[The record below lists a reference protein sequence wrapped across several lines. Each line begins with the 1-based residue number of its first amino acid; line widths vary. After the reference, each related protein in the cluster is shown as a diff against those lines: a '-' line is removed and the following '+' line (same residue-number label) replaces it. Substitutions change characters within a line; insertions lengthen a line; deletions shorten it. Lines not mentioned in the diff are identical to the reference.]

1 MFFLRKSLLIAG
13 NFQIITVSY
22 NKKSYAHQ
30 TVTLTEQR
38 TGYFRKAYDSI
49 EGVHLFQFRSVI
61 NGFKVQIMNSI
72 VELVRM
78 FVNHRSLLGVL
89 ANLEEG
95 LTANG

>member
-1 MFFLRKSLLIAG
+1 MLI
-13 NFQIITVSY
+13 
-22 NKKSYAHQ
+22 K

-38 TGYFRKAYDSI
+38 TGHFRKVYDSI
-49 EGVHLFQFRSVI
+49 EGLHLFQLRSVI
-61 NGFKVQIMNSI
+61 NGFKVQMLNSI

-78 FVNHRSLLGVL
+78 FVNHRSLLGFL

>member
-1 MFFLRKSLLIAG
+1 M
-13 NFQIITVSY
+13 
-22 NKKSYAHQ
+22 
-30 TVTLTEQR
+30 
-38 TGYFRKAYDSI
+38 YDSI
-49 EGVHLFQFRSVI
+49 EGLHLFQLRSVI
-61 NGFKVQIMNSI
+61 NGFKVQMLNSI

>member
-22 NKKSYAHQ
+22 SKKSYAHQ

-38 TGYFRKAYDSI
+38 TGHFRKAYDSI

-61 NGFKVQIMNSI
+61 NGFTVQILNSI

-78 FVNHRSLLGVL
+78 FVNSQIIVRFSC
-89 ANLEEG
+89 
-95 LTANG
+95 

>member
-22 NKKSYAHQ
+22 SKKSYAHQ

-38 TGYFRKAYDSI
+38 TGHFRKAYDSI

-61 NGFKVQIMNSI
+61 NGFTVQILNSI

-78 FVNHRSLLGVL
+78 FVNHRSLLGFL